1 MLSFPKMLTLSL
13 EHFHYVARI
22 NPTVCPLQTL
32 IEGLGSTSVLYA
44 VAMSLGEYIYTL
56 FVTFSPVSWEG
67 GSEGEAQEITRL
79 RKEGRD
85 G

>member
-22 NPTVCPLQTL
+22 NPTVCPLQTI

-44 VAMSLGEYIYTL
+44 VALSLGEYTL
-56 FVTFSPVSWEG
+56 FRYFFLQS
-67 GSEGEAQEITRL
+67 L
-79 RKEGRD
+79 GRVK